1 MAGGSVP
8 TVEPRSSHRPSW
20 PIDICTYGHGA
31 VKVSAPPWRGGSIVI
46 QPAAIRSWLYA
57 ASGRI
62 ITPSAVTCLFIFR
75 AMLPLLA
82 TRAAL
87 LALPALLLVACSNG
101 ESVPAAR
108 PAASAAD
115 AGTPPHDP
123 RVARADS
130 ARIRGSADAPVWLIE
145 VSDYQCP
152 FCKNWHDDVF
162 PTIIRDYVE
171 TGKVR
176 LAYVNFPL
184 GIHPNAPIAA
194 EATMC
199 AGAQGAEKYWQYHDL
214 VFGSQARWASMDPAR
229 PAFDSLAAQAGLDG
243 AAFGSCLDEHLMLPL
258 VEADRSRM
266 KAAGVASTPTFFI
279 GDTKIEGAQ
288 PVEVFRRALDAAL
301 AAHPAAAK
309 PNP

>member
-1 MAGGSVP
+1 MAGGGVP
-8 TVEPRSSHRPSW
+8 TVEPRSSHRMPW
-20 PIDICTYGHGA
+20 PIDICTYERGA
-31 VKVSAPPWRGGSIVI
+31 VKVSAPPSRGGWIAR
-46 QPAAIRSWLYA
+46 PAAIRSWLSA
-57 ASGRI
+57 ATDRI
-62 ITPSAVTCLFIFR
+62 ITPRAVTRLFIFR

-87 LALPALLLVACSNG
+87 LALPALLLVACSKG

-115 AGTPPHDP
+115 AGTPPRDP

-152 FCKNWHDDVF
+152 FCKSWHDDVF
-162 PTIIRDYVE
+162 PTIVRDYVE

-184 GIHPNAPIAA
+184 SIHPNAPIAA

-199 AGAQGAEKYWQYHDL
+199 AGAQGPEKYWQYHDL
-214 VFGSQARWASMDPAR
+214 VFESQARWAPMAPAR
-229 PAFDSLAAQAGLDG
+229 PVFDSLATQAGLDG

-258 VEADRSRM
+258 VEADLSRM
-266 KAAGVASTPTFFI
+266 KAAGVGPTPTFFI

-288 PVEVFRRALDAAL
+288 PLAVFRQALDAAL

-309 PNP
+309 PTP